1 MILSG
6 QGFIGS
12 FDDPINLRSLFLI
25 LVIPKERTLT
35 EHGKPAD
42 DREEGEEKKIWK
54 KWSIPLQMIPVKSVS
69 WQQL

>member
-1 MILSG
+1 MIRDHLHHDVKESMILSG

-42 DREEGEEKKIWK
+42 DREEGEEKKI
-54 KWSIPLQMIPVKSVS
+54 
-69 WQQL
+69 

>member
-42 DREEGEEKKIWK
+42 DREEGEEKKI
-54 KWSIPLQMIPVKSVS
+54 
-69 WQQL
+69 